1 RVDSPRRRA
10 ARTVLDELFSCLTAW
25 LAPILCFTAEEAW
38 LVRYPG
44 AESSVHLCQFPALPP
59 EWRDDG
65 LVAKWQTIRRLR
77 RVITGALEVERRAKR
92 IGSSLQAHPEVYAG
106 ADYVAALDGESL
118 AEIAITSGVTLIEE
132 APPEGAFA
140 LDDVPGVGVVAGRA
154 EGTRCA
160 RCWQV
165 LAEVGEQPGSPD
177 LCRRCV
183 DAVENAPG

>member
-1 RVDSPRRRA
+1 M
-10 ARTVLDELFSCLTAW
+10 LDELFSCLTAW

-38 LVRYPG
+38 LQRYPG
-44 AESSVHLCQFPALPP
+44 SDSSVHLCQFPALPP

-165 LAEVGEQPGSPD
+165 LAEVGEQPGSLD